1 MLKKKNVLSI
11 VLFVVLILVGVVTVV
26 PFVWMVCSSFKSNA
40 EISALNQTLLPQAF
54 TLENY
59 QNLQENFDFLTY
71 FFNSILVSVVVTVLV
86 IYISALS
93 GYVLSKYRFRG
104 RNLLFGAVMMTMMI
118 PWAVTI
124 IPRYTMFMQAGL
136 QDSRISLVLPVMV
149 SGFGIFM
156 LKQGIDQLPDELI
169 EAAHLDGAGEFYL
182 FHRIVLPLCK
192 NSISAIAI
200 FQFLWCWEDYL
211 WPYLM
216 IDSANKQLLAVGL
229 TQFNGRFST
238 DYGGLFAATAISI
251 LPVLLIYIIF
261 QKRFVAGVAAS
272 AVKG

>member
-1 MLKKKNVLSI
+1 MQKKKILSVILFI
-11 VLFVVLILVGVVTVV
+11 VLALVSVVTVV
-26 PFVWMVCSSFKSNA
+26 PFVWMVCSSFKTNA
-40 EISALNQTLLPQAF
+40 EISALDQHLLPQQP
-54 TLENY
+54 TVENY
-59 QNLQENFDFLTY
+59 TNLQGTFNFLSY
-71 FFNSILVSVVVTVLV
+71 FANSIFIALVVTILV
-86 IYISALS
+86 IYISTIS
-93 GYVLSKYRFRG
+93 GFVLSKYRFRG
-104 RNLLFGAVMMTMMI
+104 RGLLFGCVLMTMMI

-124 IPRYTMFMQAGL
+124 IPRYTMFLQAGL
-136 QDSRISLVLPVMV
+136 QDNRISLVLPVMV

-156 LKQGIDQLPDELI
+156 LKQGIDGLPNEIL
-169 EAAHLDGAGEFYL
+169 EAARIDGANEFYL
-182 FHRIVLPLCK
+182 FHRIVFPMCK
-192 NSISAIAI
+192 NNISAIAI

-216 IDSANKQLLAVGL
+216 IDSSDKQLLAVGL

-251 LPVLLIYIIF
+251 IPVLVIYLIF